1 MSLVK
6 DTLPQTSLSF
16 PGKVSMDKS
25 GERLFVADTGHHRML
40 VISKEGIILNAIGG
54 GENFEAGFV
63 DGSFQEAR
71 FHSPQGIAIEQ
82 EIIYIADTE
91 NHAIRQVS
99 DNFQRTTFCFHL
111 IFSSH
116 IMFWILSLI
125 YDSGMQFLTQLQ
137 LFMRLLW
144 DKLLNKFM
152 FNMFF
157 QIDLEKGMVTTVAG
171 DGKQGSDK
179 EGGNTGTSQSIS
191 SPWDVLIGPPP
202 GLFSIFKM

>member
-1 MSLVK
+1 
-6 DTLPQTSLSF
+6 
-16 PGKVSMDKS
+16 MDKS
-25 GERLFVADTGHHRML
+25 GERLFVADTGHHRIL

-54 GENFEAGFV
+54 GENFEVGFV

-116 IMFWILSLI
+116 IMNVLDLI
-125 YDSGMQFLTQLQ
+125 F
-137 LFMRLLW
+137 
-144 DKLLNKFM
+144 
-152 FNMFF
+152 
-157 QIDLEKGMVTTVAG
+157 DL
-171 DGKQGSDK
+171 
-179 EGGNTGTSQSIS
+179 
-191 SPWDVLIGPPP
+191 
-202 GLFSIFKM
+202 

>member
-1 MSLVK
+1 METLSSQYFLPTNLLHITQHLILVGKVKDHSIGMSLVK
-6 DTLPQTSLSF
+6 DTLPQTRLSF

-25 GERLFVADTGHHRML
+25 GERLFVADTGHHRIL

-125 YDSGMQFLTQLQ
+125 YDSGMQFLTQSCNCL
-137 LFMRLLW
+137 
-144 DKLLNKFM
+144 
-152 FNMFF
+152 
-157 QIDLEKGMVTTVAG
+157 
-171 DGKQGSDK
+171 
-179 EGGNTGTSQSIS
+179 
-191 SPWDVLIGPPP
+191 
-202 GLFSIFKM
+202 

>member
-6 DTLPQTSLSF
+6 DTLPQTRLSF

-25 GERLFVADTGHHRML
+25 GERLFVADTGHHRIL

-111 IFSSH
+111 IFFSH

-125 YDSGMQFLTQLQ
+125 YDSGMQFLTQSYNCL
-137 LFMRLLW
+137 
-144 DKLLNKFM
+144 
-152 FNMFF
+152 
-157 QIDLEKGMVTTVAG
+157 
-171 DGKQGSDK
+171 
-179 EGGNTGTSQSIS
+179 
-191 SPWDVLIGPPP
+191 
-202 GLFSIFKM
+202 

>member
-1 MSLVK
+1 
-6 DTLPQTSLSF
+6 
-16 PGKVSMDKS
+16 MDKS
-25 GERLFVADTGHHRML
+25 GERLFVADTGHHRIL

-71 FHSPQGIAIEQ
+71 FHSPQGIAIEH
-82 EIIYIADTE
+82 EIIYIADTD

-125 YDSGMQFLTQLQ
+125 YDSGMQFLTQSYNCL
-137 LFMRLLW
+137 
-144 DKLLNKFM
+144 
-152 FNMFF
+152 
-157 QIDLEKGMVTTVAG
+157 
-171 DGKQGSDK
+171 
-179 EGGNTGTSQSIS
+179 
-191 SPWDVLIGPPP
+191 
-202 GLFSIFKM
+202 